1 MVGDGTIRSF
11 WCCILFYSIL
21 FYFKFGNYDFLMSSY
36 RTVEKNCDFYSFRS
50 VSLSG
55 WIRYRWDTHRH
66 RGESTL
72 NVTLLVYTVF
82 AARSSSNFPD
92 ADDYGREESNPV
104 HSFYIP
110 MMNSFLK
117 NESTRSRFALSK
129 WAKRTSYI
137 ITIQFL
143 SGQSLI

>member
-1 MVGDGTIRSF
+1 MIFDVV
-11 WCCILFYSIL
+11 L
-21 FYFKFGNYDFLMSSY
+21 K
-36 RTVEKNCDFYSFRS
+36 KNCDFYSFRS

-129 WAKRTSYI
+129 WAKRTSSR
-137 ITIQFL
+137 FN
-143 SGQSLI
+143 SLAANH